1 MTVQVEYL
9 GMYDFVPS
17 EAAAIV
23 FAILFLTTTILHNY
37 QAFRWRVWFFIPFL
51 IGCACKLLV
60 HGPHSHSL
68 SKLTTIRSLIVEVIG
83 YIAVSQ
89 PSLQV
94 PNVRS

>member
-23 FAILFLTTTILHNY
+23 FAILFIITTILHFY
-37 QAFRWRVWFFIPFL
+37 QAFRWRVCFFIPFL

-60 HGPHSHSL
+60 HRPHPLSL
-68 SKLTTIRSLIVEVIG
+68 SKLTTILSLIVEVIG

-89 PSLQV
+89 PSLRIS
-94 PNVRS
+94 NIRS